1 MQKEWNKGAIEVY
14 FEDVENEKV
23 IRRSYGNTIEQV
35 NENQVAGFTTAI
47 ESLTALP
54 LAHTVVVEQY
64 KYIR

>member
-35 NENQVAGFTTAI
+35 NEDQVAGFTAAI